1 MTYSHLRYHRCFP
14 QQINKYRKNRK
25 ISLACLDMDR
35 VGHIKNGNRSRSQ
48 SSREVRNKNQ
58 SNTIEMAALVLGS
71 NLQSEGFFWLLS
83 IL

>member
-1 MTYSHLRYHRCFP
+1 
-14 QQINKYRKNRK
+14 
-25 ISLACLDMDR
+25 MDR